1 MRACD
6 EIQGTLA
13 LTIVGRGFD
22 SKVSAGG
29 TNFMDSECVSCG
41 ACVQACPTAT
51 LSEKSVIE
59 LGIPTRS
66 VLTTCAYCGVG
77 CSFKAELR
85 GDELVRM
92 VPHKDGGANEGHS
105 CVKGRFAWGY
115 ATHPDRVVA
124 PMIRDAIGDPWREV
138 SWEQAIDYAA
148 RRLSGIQD
156 TYGRDS
162 IGGITSSRCTNEEV
176 FVVQKMVR
184 AAFGNNNVD
193 TCARVCHSPT
203 GYGLKQTF
211 GTSAGTQDFKSVAA
225 ADVIV
230 VIGANP
236 TDAHP
241 VFASRMKK

>member
-1 MRACD
+1 
-6 EIQGTLA
+6 
-13 LTIVGRGFD
+13 
-22 SKVSAGG
+22 
-29 TNFMDSECVSCG
+29 
-41 ACVQACPTAT
+41 
-51 LSEKSVIE
+51 
-59 LGIPTRS
+59 
-66 VLTTCAYCGVG
+66 
-77 CSFKAELR
+77 
-85 GDELVRM
+85 
-92 VPHKDGGANEGHS
+92 
-105 CVKGRFAWGY
+105 
-115 ATHPDRVVA
+115 
-124 PMIRDAIGDPWREV
+124 MIRDAIGDPWREV

-156 TYGRDS
+156 AHGRDS

-230 VIGANP
+230 ASNVDDGVA
-236 TDAHP
+236 DAVRRFVLPQAAAAEAAATNTVWRGRLARRRLARRRKAARGGTKEFGVHP
-241 VFASRMKK
+241 A